1 MANFA
6 QLGIEITS
14 SGVDKAQSELDA
26 LANSGRRAE
35 TSLKGVEQAAT
46 STDSTVKKLS
56 DSALYRAN
64 QSLSRYSQG
73 LRDASQESER
83 AAAAARNES
92 DVIAAL
98 ARERA
103 KAAEFARTNA
113 EAARQSTRATVDWS
127 AEQQKANARAAD
139 MASQDAKR
147 AASAQRA
154 NSAIQE
160 QQRDLARLIGQIDP
174 AVAALGRLDD
184 AERRLASARKSG
196 LIDSDG
202 FNKYNAALQQ
212 QRAVI
217 GGVSEAQG
225 RAGMSARAYSAA
237 MRNVPAQITDITT
250 SLVGGQPAYLVLLQQ
265 GGQLKDMFGGI
276 GPAARALTSSL
287 VSMINPLTI
296 LAAVVGTLGV
306 AWYQASQQQEAA
318 EKALISTG
326 RYAATTSEELNSLAQ
341 AYDRIDGVTRGKALE
356 ALTQIAAT
364 GRLTGENFRT
374 ATEASLRWSVATG
387 DSVDTVAE
395 KFASLAKDPTQ
406 GILKLNEA
414 ENFLTQT
421 QYERIKAL
429 QEEGRMQ
436 DAATE
441 AVNIYA
447 NTVNSRASEV
457 EASLGLISTAWK
469 NIKITT
475 GEAWDAV
482 VSGINRAQGPIQNI
496 ADRIAG
502 LGRVQK
508 DLATYAIGAFN
519 IPAAILVRAGGDP
532 FRGVTSSVDSTAT
545 ASTKQ
550 GTISSEE
557 TRRLEQAGEQW
568 KSIVSQSDRQSQI
581 EEGILKIR
589 KAGLAAGI
597 NELEIERRVTEY
609 KTKQAE
615 TDAKRNRGDTKA
627 NSDNNAADTLLSTAL
642 RQVDANKQLI
652 STGEQL
658 TASDRLIIQ
667 INQRLADTTN
677 TMTSATRQELI
688 AARESLALTNE
699 QAKARQQLT
708 RDTAAN
714 AAITERMAQIY
725 RQQQDQN
732 QVSLM
737 GIGRGSQAAEIA
749 QRELNIR
756 RDYLAEVEKLEK
768 AQRNKNTELS
778 ASEYQRQTELL
789 ANSLN
794 ERLALEQSYQDQR
807 MAMQSDWRNGFTAS
821 FEDYSAQAANVAGQ
835 TKSLFDNAFKGA
847 EDAMVKFAL
856 TGKLSFKDFANSII
870 ADLIRIAA
878 KQAVLQIAGAIAGA
892 FGGGASAGVG
902 STQLGNNYT
911 WAQQFGNGP
920 KFSDGGYTGD
930 GGKYQPKG
938 IVHAG
943 EVVWSQRDV
952 AAVGGPKAANA
963 MRPTAGYA
971 TGGIVGASQ
980 PRGVGQNAA
989 PQIIFNMNMQ
999 DGTIT
1004 SQQQGGNADESTREL
1019 KQMFE
1024 AMINQWWTK
1033 NNRPGGAAYNM
1044 RMGTA

>member
-14 SGVDKAQSELDA
+14 SGVDKAQSELES
-26 LANSGRRAE
+26 LANSGGKAE

-46 STDSTVKKLS
+46 STDATVKKLS

-64 QSLSRYSQG
+64 QSLSKYSQG
-73 LRDASQESER
+73 LRDASQDSER

-113 EAARQSTRATVDWS
+113 DAIRQSTRATIDWS

-212 QRAVI
+212 QRAAI

-287 VSMINPLTI
+287 VSMINPVTI
-296 LAAVVGTLGV
+296 LAAVVGALGV

-326 RYAATTSEELNSLAQ
+326 RYAATSSEELNSLAQ

-364 GRLTGENFRT
+364 GRLTGENFRA

-387 DSVDTVAE
+387 DAVDTVAD
-395 KFASLAKDPTQ
+395 KFAQIAKNPVDAL
-406 GILKLNEA
+406 LKLNEA
-414 ENFLTQT
+414 EHFLTQT
-421 QYERIKAL
+421 QYDRIKAL

-457 EASLGLISTAWK
+457 EESLGLISTAWK

-532 FRGVTSSVDSTAT
+532 FRGVTSSVDSTAQF
-545 ASTKQ
+545 ANKQ
-550 GTISSEE
+550 GTISSED

-568 KSIVSQSDRQSQI
+568 KAIVSQSDRQSQI

-615 TDAKRNRGDTKA
+615 TDAKRNRGGTKT

-658 TASDRLIIQ
+658 TASDRLVIQ
-667 INQRLADTTN
+667 INQRLADSTN
-677 TMTSATRQELI
+677 TMTAATRQELI
-688 AARESLALTNE
+688 SARESLALTNE
-699 QAKARQQLT
+699 HAKARQQLT

-756 RDYLAEVEKLEK
+756 RDYLMEVEKLEK

-807 MAMQSDWRNGFTAS
+807 MEMQTDWRNGFTAS

-835 TKSLFDNAFKGA
+835 TKNLFDSAFKGA
-847 EDAMVKFAL
+847 EDAMVKFAM

-870 ADLIRIAA
+870 SDLIRIAA

-892 FGGGASAGVG
+892 FGGVGGGAGIG
-902 STQLGNNYT
+902 STQLGNNYN
-911 WAQQFGNGP
+911 AGGG
-920 KFSDGGYTGD
+920 FSGGGFTGY
-930 GGKYQPKG
+930 GGKYQPAG
-938 IVHAG
+938 VVHRG

-1004 SQQQGGNADESTREL
+1004 RQQQGGNADDSTREL

>member
-6 QLGIEITS
+6 QLGIQINS
-14 SGVDKAQSELDA
+14 NADDAASGLDKLTAA
-26 LANSGRRAE
+26 GGRAE
-35 TSLKGVEQAAT
+35 
-46 STDSTVKKLS
+46 
-56 DSALYRAN
+56 
-64 QSLSRYSQG
+64 
-73 LRDASQESER
+73 
-83 AAAAARNES
+83 
-92 DVIAAL
+92 
-98 ARERA
+98 
-103 KAAEFARTNA
+103 
-113 EAARQSTRATVDWS
+113 QSTKRLTKAT
-127 AEQQKANARAAD
+127 
-139 MASQDAKR
+139 QD
-147 AASAQRA
+147 
-154 NSAIQE
+154 QE
-160 QQRDLARLIGQIDP
+160 KELNDLLGQIDP
-174 AVAALGRLDD
+174 TVKALDRLDKQ
-184 AERRLASARKSG
+184 ERQLANFRKSG
-196 LIDSDG
+196 RIDTDTYTQ
-202 FNKYNAALQQ
+202 YNQKLQE
-212 QRAVI
+212 QRTLL
-217 GGVSEAQG
+217 GGVSDAQQ

-250 SLVGGQPAYLVLLQQ
+250 SLIAGQPAYLVFLQQ

-287 VSMINPLTI
+287 VAMINPVTI

-326 RYAATTSEELNSLAQ
+326 RYAATSSEELNSLAQ

-387 DSVDTVAE
+387 EAVDTVAE
-395 KFASLAKDPTQ
+395 KFAQIAKNPVDAL
-406 GILKLNEA
+406 LKLNEA
-414 ENFLTQT
+414 EHFLTQT
-421 QYERIKAL
+421 QYDRIKAL

-436 DAATE
+436 EAATE

-457 EASLGLISTAWK
+457 EGSLSLISTAWK

-475 GEAWDAV
+475 SEAWDAV
-482 VSGINRAQGPIQNI
+482 VSGIDRAQGPLQRF
-496 ADRIAG
+496 ADRMAG
-502 LGRVQK
+502 LSRVQK
-508 DLATYAIGAFN
+508 DFATYAIGALN
-519 IPAAILVRAGGDP
+519 VPAAILARMGGDP

-545 ASTKQ
+545 LAGKQ
-550 GTISSEE
+550 GAISSEE

-568 KSIVSQSDRQSQI
+568 KAIVSQSDRQAQI

-615 TDAKRNRGDTKA
+615 ADAKRGRSGAKA
-627 NSDNNAADTLLSTAL
+627 NTDNNAADTLLQTAL
-642 RQVDANKQLI
+642 RQVEANQQLI

-658 TASDRLIIQ
+658 TATDRLIIQ
-667 INQRLADTTN
+667 INQRLADSTN
-677 TMTSATRQELI
+677 TMTAATRQELI
-688 AARESLALTNE
+688 AARESLTMTND
-699 QAKARQQLT
+699 QSKARQQLT

-737 GIGRGSQAAEIA
+737 GIGRGSQAADIA

-756 RDYLAEVEKLEK
+756 RDYLGEVEKLEK

-778 ASEYQRQTELL
+778 AAEYQRQKELL

-807 MAMQSDWRNGFTAS
+807 MAMQGDWRNGFTAA
-821 FEDYSAQAANVAGQ
+821 FEDYSAQSANVASQ
-835 TKSLFDNAFKGA
+835 YKTLFESAFSGA
-847 EDAMVKFAL
+847 EDAFVKFVM
-856 TGKLSFKDFANSII
+856 TGKLSFSDLAKSII
-870 ADLIRIAA
+870 ADLARIAA
-878 KQAVLQIAGAIAGA
+878 KEAIVASIKAISSA
-892 FGGGASAGVG
+892 FGGASGG
-902 STQLGNNYT
+902 STSTQLGNNFT
-911 WAQQFGNGP
+911 WDQQTSGWA
-920 KFSDGGYTGD
+920 SGGYTGQ
-930 GGKYQPKG
+930 GGKYQPAG
-938 IVHAG
+938 IVHRG
-943 EVVWSQRDV
+943 EVVWNQRDV

-989 PQIIFNMNMQ
+989 PQITFIMNMQ
-999 DGTIT
+999 DGSI
-1004 SQQQGGNADESTREL
+1004 SSNQQGGGADESTREL

-1033 NNRPGGAAYNM
+1033 NNRPGGAVYNG

>member
-1 MANFA
+1 MASFA

-14 SGVDKAQSELDA
+14 SGVDKAQSELES
-26 LANSGRRAE
+26 LANSGGKAE

-46 STDSTVKKLS
+46 SADATVKKLS

-64 QSLSRYSQG
+64 QSLSKYSQG

-113 EAARQSTRATVDWS
+113 EATRQSTRATVDWS

-147 AASAQRA
+147 ATSAQRA
-154 NSAIQE
+154 NAAIQE

-212 QRAVI
+212 QRAAI

-287 VSMINPLTI
+287 VSMINPVTI
-296 LAAVVGTLGV
+296 LAAVVGALGV

-326 RYAATTSEELNSLAQ
+326 RYAASSSEELNSLAQ

-364 GRLTGENFRT
+364 GRLTGENFRA

-387 DSVDTVAE
+387 EAVDTVAE
-395 KFASLAKDPTQ
+395 KFSQIAKNPVEA
-406 GILKLNEA
+406 LLRLNEA
-414 ENFLTQT
+414 EHFLTQT
-421 QYERIKAL
+421 QYDRIKAL

-457 EASLGLISTAWK
+457 EANLGLISTAWK
-469 NIKITT
+469 NIKIAT

-532 FRGVTSSVDSTAT
+532 FRGVTSSVDSTAQL
-545 ASTKQ
+545 ANKQ
-550 GTISSEE
+550 GSISSED

-568 KSIVSQSDRQSQI
+568 KAIVSQSDRQSQI

-615 TDAKRNRGDTKA
+615 IDAKKNKPKA
-627 NSDNNAADTLLSTAL
+627 NSDNNSADTLLSTAL

-677 TMTSATRQELI
+677 TMTAATRQELV
-688 AARESLALTNE
+688 AARESLTLTND

-794 ERLALEQSYQDQR
+794 DRLALEQSYQDQR
-807 MAMQSDWRNGFTAS
+807 MEMQADWRNGFTAS
-821 FEDYSAQAANVAGQ
+821 FEDYAAQAANVAGQ
-835 TKSLFDNAFKGA
+835 TKSLFDNAFSGA
-847 EDAMVKFAL
+847 EDAMVQFAT
-856 TGKLSFKDFANSII
+856 TGKASFKDFTNSVIK
-870 ADLIRIAA
+870 DLIRIAA
-878 KQAVLQIAGAIAGA
+878 KQAILQIAGAIAGA
-892 FGGGASAGVG
+892 FGGGGGGAGIG
-902 STQLGNNYT
+902 STQLGNNYN
-911 WAQQFGNGP
+911 AGGG
-920 KFSDGGYTGD
+920 FSGGGFTGY
-930 GGKYQPKG
+930 GGKYQPAG
-938 IVHAG
+938 VVHRG

-1004 SQQQGGNADESTREL
+1004 SQQQGGNADDSTREL